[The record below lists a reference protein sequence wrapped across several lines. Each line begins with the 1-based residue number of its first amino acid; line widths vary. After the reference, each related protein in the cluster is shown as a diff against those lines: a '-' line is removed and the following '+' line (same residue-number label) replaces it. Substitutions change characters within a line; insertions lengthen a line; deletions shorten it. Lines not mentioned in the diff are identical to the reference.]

1 MSATGRFRPN
11 MDLSVTL
18 SKRKSSDLDEDEI
31 TTSACSSKISK
42 TAGTG
47 TGTAIDSN
55 IEDLTVLITGTERRM
70 TSYNPLLI
78 NRQLIKLLGS
88 SYQGIRTLPS
98 GDLALRCSNVKQMQA
113 ILECDNLGDS
123 AKNIP
128 ISVTK
133 YSGKPYKS
141 RAVTSGVPID
151 VSEYDIVESLSD
163 IGVNF
168 AKRLKRRTDKGLEY
182 SLSMPLGFKSNQAAE
197 SVKLGY
203 LIFRT
208 KPYNPPPLRC
218 FNCNVY
224 GHIGKHCRGKK
235 RCSKCGSTDHEWEN
249 CNKEKKCVNC
259 HGTHSAAFA
268 GCRVYRQEARIQVL
282 GAKENISYMERK

>member
-133 YSGKPYKS
+133 YAGKPYKS
-141 RAVTSGVPID
+141 KTVISGVPVD
-151 VSEYDIVESLSD
+151 VSEYDIVESLSK

-168 AKRLKRRTDKGLEY
+168 AKRLTRRTDKGL
-182 SLSMPLGFKSNQAAE
+182 
-197 SVKLGY
+197 
-203 LIFRT
+203 
-208 KPYNPPPLRC
+208 
-218 FNCNVY
+218 
-224 GHIGKHCRGKK
+224 
-235 RCSKCGSTDHEWEN
+235 
-249 CNKEKKCVNC
+249 
-259 HGTHSAAFA
+259 
-268 GCRVYRQEARIQVL
+268 
-282 GAKENISYMERK
+282 